1 MSYRRDPHELLGKG
15 IYRLSGSNNPEFPNG
30 ALWAANN
37 MVYDRS
43 SQEPE
48 KVRGHVLLGNTVN
61 GAVSGLFDYSEG
73 TEMIATSENGGIY
86 KRTTGD
92 WSAVAGGGASTYNTA
107 SGTRWTGGMFY
118 GATTTEN
125 LLVFSNGINAPQKY
139 RTSAGTSNLGG
150 SPPATGKFFTPAFG
164 RMWCIVDDTL
174 HYSAADNC
182 EQWSTGAGSFQ
193 VDRGT
198 GIVTGLSEFM
208 GTLLIWKKRSLF
220 RLASGATLASASIER
235 VSGAIGTQSHLTI
248 QETTGSYR
256 SGSMLFQSDEG
267 VHEIV
272 PGNATG
278 GFFVRNAGEWV
289 KPISDRRDLANQ
301 GTNWATYNPARGE
314 YWWQYTLSDVSPDEG
329 LIANVA
335 GGGKNAAPRWTSHD
349 LRNRTAGMMYR
360 SSGEL
365 IQVIGTGAGLV
376 YKMHSG
382 NDRAGASYTGSVTL
396 PSYTQGFRSGMKK
409 YGRIYIDAE
418 TEGVYPLSV
427 YTTLGRSGL
436 PTPGGTSHQVSGFGD
451 SSGWGDG
458 KWASAQYGGATVSGR
473 WFRPGLVRRGSFL
486 RVRIE
491 STGADQWFKLN
502 GVDLEYVYRRAIL
515 AA

>member
-1 MSYRRDPHELLGKG
+1 
-15 IYRLSGSNNPEFPNG
+15 
-30 ALWAANN
+30 
-37 MVYDRS
+37 
-43 SQEPE
+43 
-48 KVRGHVLLGNTVN
+48 
-61 GAVSGLFDYSEG
+61 
-73 TEMIATSENGGIY
+73 
-86 KRTTGD
+86 
-92 WSAVAGGGASTYNTA
+92 
-107 SGTRWTGGMFY
+107 
-118 GATTTEN
+118 
-125 LLVFSNGINAPQKY
+125 
-139 RTSAGTSNLGG
+139 
-150 SPPATGKFFTPAFG
+150 
-164 RMWCIVDDTL
+164 
-174 HYSAADNC
+174 
-182 EQWSTGAGSFQ
+182 
-193 VDRGT
+193 
-198 GIVTGLSEFM
+198 
-208 GTLLIWKKRSLF
+208 
-220 RLASGATLASASIER
+220 
-235 VSGAIGTQSHLTI
+235 
-248 QETTGSYR
+248 
-256 SGSMLFQSDEG
+256 
-267 VHEIV
+267 
-272 PGNATG
+272 
-278 GFFVRNAGEWV
+278 
-289 KPISDRRDLANQ
+289 
-301 GTNWATYNPARGE
+301 
-314 YWWQYTLSDVSPDEG
+314 
-329 LIANVA
+329 
-335 GGGKNAAPRWTSHD
+335 
-349 LRNRTAGMMYR
+349 MMYR

-458 KWASAQYGGATVSGR
+458 EWASAQYGGATVSGR